1 MRVQLDEICS
11 ISKLRQHQGLQPL
24 SLQAPHVP
32 SGQQQQLPLHLQ
44 LGGTLHQGLS
54 GSLSNPAANLP
65 GSGYQSG
72 AVGSGAAYTPGMG
85 NQQAGLRRPDAQNAA
100 NQHAVAAAAQAAA
113 QAALLKRSA
122 SLPAPLQGLL
132 LRNGQM
138 GAPQGGPGLG
148 QPLPGGFDIQDIDL
162 SGAVTPCLAAS
173 CFLPLLDNKCVL
185 QRYDGEAWLPLTL

>member
-1 MRVQLDEICS
+1 MKFAAFQATKIAT
-11 ISKLRQHQGLQPL
+11 H

-44 LGGTLHQGLS
+44 LGGTLPQGLS

-72 AVGSGAAYTPGMG
+72 AVGGGAAYTPGMG
-85 NQQAGLRRPDAQNAA
+85 NQQAGLRRPDAQNAP

-138 GAPQGGPGLG
+138 GGPQGVAGLG

-162 SGAVTPCLAAS
+162 SGGVTPCLADS
-173 CFLPLLDNKCVL
+173 CLFRCTKTTSVF
-185 QRYDGEAWLPLTL
+185 

>member
-1 MRVQLDEICS
+1 MTCS
-11 ISKLRQHQGLQPL
+11 SFKLRQQQGLQPH

-44 LGGTLHQGLS
+44 LGGTLPQGLS

-72 AVGSGAAYTPGMG
+72 AVGGGAAYNPGMG
-85 NQQAGLRRPDAQNAA
+85 NQQAGLRRPDAQNAP

-138 GAPQGGPGLG
+138 GGPHGGPGLG

-162 SGAVTPCLAAS
+162 SG
-173 CFLPLLDNKCVL
+173 
-185 QRYDGEAWLPLTL
+185 G